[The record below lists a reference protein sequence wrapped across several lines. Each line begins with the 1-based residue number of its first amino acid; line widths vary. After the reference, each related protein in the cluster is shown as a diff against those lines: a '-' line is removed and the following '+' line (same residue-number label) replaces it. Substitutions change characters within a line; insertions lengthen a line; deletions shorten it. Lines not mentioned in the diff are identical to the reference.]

1 MTLGIDFGKG
11 GLCKENM
18 KETLEYEIEALNKV
32 YFWGTAQGVDSYKGI
47 ATPPIY
53 QSKYKG
59 SSK

>member
-1 MTLGIDFGKG
+1 MLK
-11 GLCKENM
+11 NM

-32 YFWGTAQGVDSYKGI
+32 YFWGTTQGVDSYKGI